1 MKTNSDKKTNE
12 EVKNWCKCVIY
23 TFIFSLIGLLVEL
36 IYCSTIG
43 EKGFTLGLLCPIY
56 GICASILIR
65 FLKKYKNNKVKT
77 FIYGMIVLTVMEY
90 LISFTL
96 EALFGIKFW
105 DYSEMNFIQRINLIH
120 IPLFGVASVI
130 IMIIVPFIDG
140 VLQRINKRAI
150 LVISII
156 LLAIIIIEMLFTIWG
171 ITVYN
176 IRVKEQLNG
185 KNYISNNTW
194 IEQFQNKV
202 FSNKNMQKLFP
213 KMKIVNNDG
222 NTVLIKDI
230 IN

>member
-12 EVKNWCKCVIY
+12 EVKNWCKYVIY

-105 DYSEMNFIQRINLIH
+105 DYSEMNFTQRINLIH

-140 VLQRINKRAI
+140 VLQRINKKAI

-156 LLAIIIIEMLFTIWG
+156 LLAIIIIEMLFTICG

-213 KMKIVNNDG
+213 KMKIVDNDG

>member
-12 EVKNWCKCVIY
+12 EVKNWCKYVIY

-96 EALFGIKFW
+96 EVLFGIKFW

-150 LVISII
+150 FVISII

-185 KNYISNNTW
+185 KNYITNNTW